1 MGEADGAQIV
11 RDLGLFQR
19 AAVERDGARLVAA
32 RRGETAM
39 QPPEIRE
46 NGRSDGFAQRVGR
59 ASERRAGLRQIVL
72 QEPRFGQ
79 HGAKGELVG
88 PRQRSGAQGLLQDL
102 GGLGA
107 APALECRL
115 CAGHHPLKRDAQ
127 HERQYTPRA
136 LKLRRWLR

>member
-1 MGEADGAQIV
+1 
-11 RDLGLFQR
+11 
-19 AAVERDGARLVAA
+19 
-32 RRGETAM
+32 M

-46 NGRSDGFAQRVGR
+46 NARRDGLAQRIGR
-59 ASERRAGLRQIVL
+59 APERRAGLGQIIL

-79 HGAKGELVG
+79 NGAKGELVG
-88 PRQRSGAQGLLQDL
+88 PRLRSGAQGLLKDL
-102 GGLGA
+102 GSLGA

-136 LKLRRWLR
+136 LKLRRRLR